1 MRTHAGRRWT
11 VAFIAKAQVVA
22 SIVLGWTEIN
32 SYRGSIGPGVGR
44 PPRPEHCEFCEGACV
59 WFDGWRWAFSVV
71 LADGRAHRFDEG
83 LPIQRAKCAACRTSW
98 PLRPA
103 FLYPHRSFEPDFV
116 EAAALAYLADEQAT
130 YVGVASRFGC
140 SPRALW
146 EWVGW
151 LGRLLLPAALIAE
164 LSRIDS
170 RVRAAELMPRA
181 VPQRHHPK
189 AYSSMRAVLLLN
201 ALQLLAAAG
210 LYAHV
215 QPHPPDDPSPLRFWL
230 MARFLVFRAV
240 ALVSRPGFSP
250 PLPVK
255 RRGPAG

>member
-1 MRTHAGRRWT
+1 
-11 VAFIAKAQVVA
+11 VA

-32 SYRGSIGPGVGR
+32 SYRASIGPGIGR
-44 PPRPEHCEFCEGACV
+44 PPRPAACEFCDGVRV
-59 WFDGWRWAFSVV
+59 WFDGWRVAFCVV
-71 LADGRAHRFDEG
+71 LADGRPHRFDEG
-83 LPIQRAKCAACRTSW
+83 LPIKRVKCARCGTSW

-116 EAAALAYLADEQAT
+116 EAAVLAYLADEHAT
-130 YVGVASRFGC
+130 YAGVAKQFGC

-170 RVRAAELMPRA
+170 RGRAAELMPRA
-181 VPQRHHPK
+181 VSQDHPK
-189 AYSSMRAVLLLN
+189 AYSSTRAVLLLN

-230 MARFLVFRAV
+230 MARFLAFRAI